1 MEKRNENENRN
12 QNPNRNRVAEQK
24 KGWSRQRK
32 AEKDGERASG
42 GASETETDFTPG
54 EYQFQICQAAAGQSA
69 RSGGSR
75 QQAAG
80 SISCPLGATLE
91 RTA

>member
-12 QNPNRNRVAEQK
+12 QNPNRSRKRAAEGQEEAE
-24 KGWSRQRK
+24 KGRASQEK
-32 AEKDGERASG
+32 EKDGV
-42 GASETETDFTPG
+42 SETETDFTPG

-69 RSGGSR
+69 ASGSTFR
-75 QQAAG
+75 CQQAEL
-80 SISCPLGATLE
+80 SPSLRGATLQ